1 MLKKPALPCQPA
13 ETQTVSYRQLQKSD
27 DELNA
32 TKVDGLTDA
41 DLMTRLCNDYA
52 FFSSCQLLQN

>member
-1 MLKKPALPCQPA
+1 MLKKSALPCKPA

-32 TKVDGLTDA
+32 TEVDGLTDA
-41 DLMTRLCNDYA
+41 DLMI
-52 FFSSCQLLQN
+52 